1 MTSDQP
7 AVPTETSGDM
17 IHHEKRARRWNI
29 LVTVL
34 LTAVLFV
41 PMPFVRFDTWPG
53 NEMLAEH
60 IVTPW
65 SRFRLCYES
74 LPCRDPVVDVYR
86 FSWKGRLKNGDG
98 TNPQF
103 LHPGS
108 LGPASLKWQNGPE
121 ITLREAYVHGELI
134 RVETYWQP
142 MILWPFKMIWRIRE
156 HFKVP
161 VRA

>member
-1 MTSDQP
+1 MEASAAT
-7 AVPTETSGDM
+7 
-17 IHHEKRARRWNI
+17 IHHERRARRWNI

-34 LTAVLFV
+34 LTAFLFV
-41 PMPFVRFDTWPG
+41 PMPFVRFDTWPAK
-53 NEMLAEH
+53 EMLGEH

-74 LPCRDPVVDVYR
+74 LPGREPVVDVYR
-86 FSWKGRLKNGDG
+86 FSWRGRLKNGDG

-108 LGPASLKWQNGPE
+108 LGPASLKWQNSPE
-121 ITLREAYVHGELI
+121 ILLHEAYVHGELI

-142 MILWPFKMIWRIRE
+142 VILWPFKMIWRIRE

-161 VRA
+161 VRV

>member
-1 MTSDQP
+1 MASDQP
-7 AVPTETSGDM
+7 PRPMATPVET
-17 IHHEKRARRWNI
+17 IHHERRARRWNI
-29 LVTVL
+29 LVTFL

-53 NEMLAEH
+53 GQMVAEH

-74 LPCRDPVVDVYR
+74 VAGRDPVVEVYR
-86 FSWKGRLKNGDG
+86 FSWKGRLRNGDG

-108 LGPASLKWQNGPE
+108 LGPVSLQWQNGPE
-121 ITLREAYVHGELI
+121 ILLHQAYAQGDLI

-142 MILWPFKMIWRIRE
+142 IILWPFKMIWRIRE

-161 VRA
+161 VRV